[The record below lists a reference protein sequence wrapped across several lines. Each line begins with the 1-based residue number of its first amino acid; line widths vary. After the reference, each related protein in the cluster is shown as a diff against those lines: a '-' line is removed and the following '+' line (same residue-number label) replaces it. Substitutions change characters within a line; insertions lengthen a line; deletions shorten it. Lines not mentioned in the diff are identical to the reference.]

1 MTNFSSLEAL
11 NAYCT
16 NREKTMTPELT
27 SYIADYVNEELSR
40 GASIDKYTITDAI
53 MSFEGGAPDMEDD
66 E

>member
-1 MTNFSSLEAL
+1 
-11 NAYCT
+11 
-16 NREKTMTPELT
+16 MTPELT